1 MFLQLKGQ
9 LLDKL
14 FTKGGWGVA
23 GFLLFGTLHS
33 ALMQWLLEWESKE
46 ERYSVRELRRYI
58 YIYIYFFTF
67 HFCFFDCTRVAH
79 QGLQM
84 ALRGL
89 VALQFLFLILY
100 MCVYINMYPTY
111 AYGFIHVWVRVGLST
126 LKASKKEWKACP
138 VNSVS

>member
-14 FTKGGWGVA
+14 FTKGGEGWLA
-23 GFLLFGTLHS
+23 FCCLALCTLHS
-33 ALMQWLLEWESKE
+33 CNGYWNGKVKRKGIVSENSED
-46 ERYSVRELRRYI
+46 I

-111 AYGFIHVWVRVGLST
+111 AYGFIHV
-126 LKASKKEWKACP
+126 
-138 VNSVS
+138 

>member
-1 MFLQLKGQ
+1 M
-9 LLDKL
+9 
-14 FTKGGWGVA
+14 A

-58 YIYIYFFTF
+58 YIYFFTF

-79 QGLQM
+79 QGIQM

-111 AYGFIHVWVRVGLST
+111 AYGVHSCM
-126 LKASKKEWKACP
+126 SACGSF
-138 VNSVS
+138 NSQSIQKGMKSMSSEQC